1 MNAPATLVTFGDS
14 VRYAGTLR
22 RIETAAREF
31 PGFAR
36 VYAWNESDLAEDF
49 RQDHA
54 NFIAT
59 HPRGYGYW
67 IWKPQVIL
75 QAMERVPL
83 GEYIVYADA
92 GSAFKHTPA
101 AMLRFQNYLQ
111 MAETHTSDML
121 TFALG
126 HPLVEAAWT
135 KMDTVA
141 KVFPHPSGDDELKRL
156 LLSPQIMATI
166 IIFKNTDK
174 TQAFVKEWRDMCTCK
189 SDGYMYVT
197 DEPSKFQNLP
207 IFNEHRHDQ
216 SIFSLLCKKHGCQSI
231 PDETWH
237 RDWDAQEWPLHAAR
251 IRF

>member
-1 MNAPATLVTFGDS
+1 MMTATLVTFGDS

-92 GSAFKHTPA
+92 GSAFKTTPA
-101 AMLRFQNYLQ
+101 AMHRFQDYLQ

-126 HPLVEAAWT
+126 HPLVEGAWT

-174 TQAFVKEWRDMCTCK
+174 TQAFVKEWRDLCACK